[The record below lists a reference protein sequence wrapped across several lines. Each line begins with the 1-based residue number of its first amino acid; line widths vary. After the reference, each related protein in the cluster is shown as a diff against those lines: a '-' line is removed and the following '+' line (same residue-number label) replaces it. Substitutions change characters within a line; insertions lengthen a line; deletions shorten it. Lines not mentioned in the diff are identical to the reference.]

1 MRMIDTLSLSLSK
14 EAVLVPSLEGI
25 RTTQSHWGISTKGN
39 YRNLLLSERNDLV
52 SITGSLQKFNRSESL
67 TFEECK
73 ASIYN
78 LCETFSFE
86 PKEAMIKRVDF
97 AKTFKTDF
105 EPKSYYPFL
114 GIHRSYFRSP
124 YKNSLNYNNS
134 LRVLSFYD
142 KAKEQ
147 SITGNLLRY
156 EARFLRPEMIFKKR
170 LYLIDLLT
178 EEVYN
183 HFLSSWK
190 NDYQKIEKVK
200 NLIPMETFRSPKQLR
215 EYLEAK
221 GANEIGRELIYNQIK
236 IAQRSGNL
244 SKQNAKRMRDKLK
257 DLSKSIFFES
267 NELIKELDSKI
278 LTQ

>member
-1 MRMIDTLSLSLSK
+1 MIDTLTLSLSK
-14 EAVLVPSLEGI
+14 ESILVPSLEGI
-25 RTTQSHWGISTKGN
+25 RTIQSDWGISTKGN

-52 SITGSLQKFNRSESL
+52 TISGSLQKFNRSESL

-73 ASIYN
+73 TSIFN

-86 PKEAMIKRVDF
+86 PKEAIIKRVDF
-97 AKTFKTDF
+97 AKTLKTYF
-105 EPKSYYPFL
+105 EPKTYYPFL
-114 GIHRSYFRSP
+114 GSHRSYFRSP

-156 EARFLRPEMIFKKR
+156 EARFLKPETIFKRK
-170 LYLIDLLT
+170 LYLVDLLT

-183 HFLSSWK
+183 HFLLRWK
-190 NDYQKIEKVK
+190 DDYQKIEKIK
-200 NLIPMETFRSPKQLR
+200 NLIPMETFRSPKQLS
-215 EYLEAK
+215 EFLEAK
-221 GANEIGRELIYNQIK
+221 GANEIGQELIYNQIK
-236 IAQRSGNL
+236 IAQRAGNL
-244 SKQNAKRMRDKLK
+244 SKQNAMRMRKRLK
-257 DLSKSIFFES
+257 GLSRSTFFES

-278 LTQ
+278 LIS